1 MPTSQNSTQQLL
13 LNLPEKKYFTIGE
26 VSQLCELKPHVLRY
40 WEQVFTQL
48 EPSKRQG
55 RRYYQRKDVELVLE
69 IKSLLY
75 EQGFTISGAK
85 TQLSK
90 KNSEQNPLEAEGC
103 VQKLLQMRQELK
115 QFQSYLL
122 ERY

>member
-48 EPSKRQG
+48 QPSKRQG